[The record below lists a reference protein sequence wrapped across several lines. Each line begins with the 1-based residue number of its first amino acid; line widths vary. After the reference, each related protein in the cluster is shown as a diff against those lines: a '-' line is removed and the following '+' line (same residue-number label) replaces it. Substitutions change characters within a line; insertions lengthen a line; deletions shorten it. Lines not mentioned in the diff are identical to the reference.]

1 MIIKINRAPVMTLW
15 AAVVAEKLG
24 YDADAALSLGKVVAG
39 LNAQAKGRT
48 LGIYE
53 PATGPD
59 GEPALR
65 AGLGEE
71 GWVPLL
77 GRSVPV
83 KRTAAGVRAVVR
95 DKRVEAEGVR
105 AYLASKFGDGLAEAR
120 AAMEDLAAAFA
131 PEELAERAYGL
142 YEQFR
147 PAIPR
152 GKAGWG
158 AAGDL
163 DTARIRSLLGG

>member
-1 MIIKINRAPVMTLW
+1 MIIRINRAPVMTLW

-53 PATGPD
+53 PATGPA
-59 GEPALR
+59 GEPAPR

-95 DKRVEAEGVR
+95 DKPVEAEGVR

-131 PEELAERAYGL
+131 REELAERAYAL

-163 DTARIRSLLGG
+163 DTARIRSLLSR